1 MTADRWTQ
9 EVRHLLRL
17 GRLLP
22 LGLPH
27 DGSWITES
35 AAGSVLR
42 RAADPVREVRL
53 GTLRISLADPE
64 QQVHEPV
71 VPPPPSALP
80 PGPLR
85 IIAEFT
91 VAADPTAPGVDPL
104 PTTADRLRLALAAA
118 AEERLGLTVTEVDLL
133 VTELSN
139 GADEAPVAVRPDD
152 ERPTDQPTGADE
164 LRAASAALSVPG
176 VARLTD
182 ALGRPV
188 HIEDV
193 VDGKTTL
200 PHRHVR
206 VELAV
211 TAERRTADVARAVR
225 SAVTEA
231 LPDHPSVA
239 VVVTAVGRP

>member
-27 DGSWITES
+27 DGSWITER
-35 AAGSVLR
+35 AADSVLR
-42 RAADPVREVRL
+42 RAADPLREVRL

-64 QQVHEPV
+64 QQVYEPV
-71 VPPPPSALP
+71 VPPPPGALP

-91 VAADPTAPGVDPL
+91 VSADPTAPGADPL
-104 PTTADRLRLALAAA
+104 PTTAARLRLALAAA
-118 AEERLGLTVTEVDLL
+118 AAERIGLTVTEVDLL

-139 GADEAPVAVRPDD
+139 REDEAPVAVRPDD
-152 ERPTDQPTGADE
+152 ERPAAEPTAADE
-164 LRAASAALSVPG
+164 SRAASAALSVPG
-176 VARLTD
+176 VAHLTD

-193 VDGKTTL
+193 GGKTAL

-206 VELAV
+206 VEVAV
-211 TAERRTADVARAVR
+211 TAEQRTVDVARAVR
-225 SAVTEA
+225 SAVTKA

-239 VVVTAVGRP
+239 VVVTAVG

>member
-35 AAGSVLR
+35 AADSVLR
-42 RAADPVREVRL
+42 RAADPLREVRL

-64 QQVHEPV
+64 QQVYEPV
-71 VPPPPSALP
+71 VPPPPGALP

-91 VAADPTAPGVDPL
+91 VSADPTAPGADPL
-104 PTTADRLRLALAAA
+104 PTTAARLRLALAAA
-118 AEERLGLTVTEVDLL
+118 AAERVGLTVMEVDLQ
-133 VTELSN
+133 VTELSS
-139 GADEAPVAVRPDD
+139 GDAVPVAVRPDD
-152 ERPTDQPTGADE
+152 ARPAAEPTGADE
-164 LRAASAALSVPG
+164 FRAASAALSVPG
-176 VARLTD
+176 VAHLTD

-193 VDGKTTL
+193 GGGKTTL

-206 VELAV
+206 VEVAV
-211 TAERRTADVARAVR
+211 TADQRTADVARAVR
-225 SAVTEA
+225 SAVTES

-239 VVVTAVGRP
+239 VVVTTVSRP